1 VDTFFLNKDQ
11 AARYGW
17 TARLEEMMFQKVLRA
32 REVVVDASGRSSSRT
47 DAASSASHYSTGSSS
62 SAFEANSGL
71 TESSEFVLAT
81 PPVPAVD
88 LMKIRKVSSGLEL
101 PSRIAAALSF

>member
-1 VDTFFLNKDQ
+1 
-11 AARYGW
+11 
-17 TARLEEMMFQKVLRA
+17 MFQKVLRA
-32 REVVVDASGRSSSRT
+32 REVVVDATPSSFSSRT
-47 DAASSASHYSTGSSS
+47 DAASSASHYSSGSSS
-62 SAFEANSGL
+62 SAFESNSGL